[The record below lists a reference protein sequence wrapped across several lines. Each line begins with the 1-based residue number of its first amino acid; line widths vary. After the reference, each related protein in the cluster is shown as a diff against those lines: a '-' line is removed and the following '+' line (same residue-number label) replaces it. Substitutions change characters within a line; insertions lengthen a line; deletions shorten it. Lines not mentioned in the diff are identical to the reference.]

1 MRKTK
6 NIIDKLEGISN
17 SFYALVPPITR
28 IVTGEL
34 AEVRREIRELPYE
47 EFLEVIAWIKYFT
60 LPLDFKKGLEAEYF
74 IRRRN

>member
-17 SFYALVPPITR
+17 SFYTLVPPITR

-34 AEVRREIRELPYE
+34 AEVRDEIRELPYE
-47 EFLEVIAWIKYFT
+47 EFLEVIAWVKYFT
-60 LPLDFKKGLEAEYF
+60 LPPDFKK
-74 IRRRN
+74 N

>member
-28 IVTGEL
+28 IVTDEL
-34 AEVRREIRELPYE
+34 AGARDEIRELPYE
-47 EFLEVIAWIKYFT
+47 EFLEVLAWVKYFT
-60 LPLDFKKGLEAEYF
+60 LPSCFKKDLEAEYF
-74 IRRRN
+74 IRSRN